1 MQLLSQLAKA
11 PLNLKVRPWA
21 CHGYGTTVCLP
32 EADTEWAINQP
43 QSAWTTK
50 SEVCSH
56 AHQPLRL
63 PSLEGLGERK
73 LVCTLP
79 IPACR
84 IGNIHASPMGGQA
97 NSDIHSCACTQEK
110 CNQQAPVPELPYVIY
125 MRAMRKCMSS
135 LLNSK
140 KPAGAA
146 SKQQHRWYCA
156 RQQL

>member
-1 MQLLSQLAKA
+1 
-11 PLNLKVRPWA
+11 LKVRPWA

-50 SEVCSH
+50 SEVCFH

-63 PSLEGLGERK
+63 PGLEGLGERR

-97 NSDIHSCACTQEK
+97 NSDIHSCAYTQEK
-110 CNQQAPVPELPYVIY
+110 CNQQAPVPELPYVIWVARHY
-125 MRAMRKCMSS
+125 ARHAQVHVISAQQQETRWCSIQATTPMVRCTTAAV
-135 LLNSK
+135 
-140 KPAGAA
+140 AGMACGA
-146 SKQQHRWYCA
+146 
-156 RQQL
+156 L